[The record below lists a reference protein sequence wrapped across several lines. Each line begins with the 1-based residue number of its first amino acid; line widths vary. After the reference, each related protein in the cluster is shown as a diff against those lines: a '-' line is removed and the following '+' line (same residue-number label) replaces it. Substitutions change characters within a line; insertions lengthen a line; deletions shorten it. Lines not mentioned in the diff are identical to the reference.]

1 MTSFAKT
8 LSNTSVD
15 ASSPRPEFEN
25 AGEKVTPEKRP
36 SSMVANDRPAP
47 APHPSP
53 ALSHEA
59 DRAAFNERWD
69 KESMAAREQRK
80 AAFKEKRRTAQERT
94 RGRIQSFNRNVAR

>member
-8 LSNTSVD
+8 LSNTPVD
-15 ASSPRPEFEN
+15 APRPEFEN
-25 AGEKVTPEKRP
+25 VGEKAAPEKRP

-47 APHPSP
+47 APRPSP
-53 ALSHEA
+53 ALAHEV

-69 KESMAAREQRK
+69 KESKAAREQRK

-94 RGRIQSFNRNVAR
+94 RGRVQSFNRIITR